1 METNKIIAHWV
12 ISHTYFERGIVVEE
26 TFMVKP
32 CFESASN
39 YMTDKAKEIKEAY
52 WGLDTTIDEKRES
65 FSIFDKESAD
75 GIILKLIPIEAQD
88 W

>member
-1 METNKIIAHWV
+1 METNKRIAHWV
-12 ISHTYFERGIVVEE
+12 ISQTYFESGVEVEE
-26 TFMVKP
+26 TFMVKH

-39 YMTDKAKEIKEAY
+39 YMTDKAKEIRKAY

-65 FSIFDKESAD
+65 FSIFDKESGD
-75 GIILKLIPIEAQD
+75 GIILKLIPIESQD